1 MNLFRGF
8 NTLWLSFYKILIC
21 TFLPYYFTGL
31 VSYSLTHPVF
41 PSYVT
46 LYHVASIYPDLI
58 LLLPFVS
65 RIIFVGRRES
75 SVPRPQSGSE
85 QSLALLPGVTIFI
98 EKELASCFS
107 PLIAGLARNKKQRNR
122 NNFFTLNQLKL

>member
-1 MNLFRGF
+1 MVEGVIKSRAPI
-8 NTLWLSFYKILIC
+8 TLE
-21 TFLPYYFTGL
+21 YYFTGF

-46 LYHVASIYPDLI
+46 MYHVASIYPDLI

-65 RIIFVGRRES
+65 RIRFVGKRES

-98 EKELASCFS
+98 EKELAPWFS
-107 PLIAGLARNKKQRNR
+107 PPIAGLATYKKQRSR
-122 NNFFTLNQLKL
+122 NNFFTVLSISSELTP